1 MYIYIVYVY
10 HSFINHLFSPSP
22 PPPPPL
28 QYLREGRNDGDSPS
42 NWDWPTVRAAK
53 PREIP
58 SLPKKLAVSGS
69 AESALQEPPR
79 GGSAEQNHLAPRGD
93 ISDLVNTGGPVGAG
107 KTTEVG
113 VGVER
118 RDVETRVKS
127 KTERLSN
134 GFSEHAPKEA
144 LRTDEDES
152 METTPP
158 SAEPVVNGNSR
169 QQDVEMEGE
178 EEEEGKRSSEGSSED
193 ELRQSVGSVTSSE
206 FNPNVFGGVCEEEMR
221 GVGEE
226 GGAQDSTT
234 AADVTAYQVC
244 MYNVHVY
251 MYMHFP

>member
-1 MYIYIVYVY
+1 M
-10 HSFINHLFSPSP
+10 
-22 PPPPPL
+22 
-28 QYLREGRNDGDSPS
+28 
-42 NWDWPTVRAAK
+42 RAAK
-53 PREIP
+53 PKEIP

-69 AESALQEPPR
+69 AESALQELPR

-93 ISDLVNTGGPVGAG
+93 ISDLVNTGGPAGAV

-134 GFSEHAPKEA
+134 GFSEHAPKEV

-158 SAEPVVNGNSR
+158 SAEAVVNGNSR
-169 QQDVEMEGE
+169 QQDVVMEGEGE
-178 EEEEGKRSSEGSSED
+178 EEEEEEKGKRSSEGSSGD

-206 FNPNVFGGVCEEEMR
+206 FNPNVFGGVSEEEMR

-226 GGAQDSTT
+226 GGARDANT

-244 MYNVHVY
+244 IYNVHV
-251 MYMHFP
+251 HAFFLVK